1 MAAPSQHSPGA
12 ATEPAPGRY
21 DPYFRPGYVHR
32 ALYTSPDI
40 FDQEMRHLFAN
51 TWVYVGHESEVPAP
65 NDFVT
70 RSIGRRPIILSRG
83 KTGSLHVLFNRC
95 THRGALVCRQAQGNA
110 PRFVCGY
117 HAWTFGIDGSCVGVP
132 LSHAYGQDFDR
143 SAQSLRRA
151 ARVESYRGF
160 VFACLN
166 APPDGE
172 VIPLIDHLAHARR
185 YLDEWLDRGD
195 CLPVV
200 VRAGSMRFETHANW
214 KVIYDNAG
222 DGYHPPFSH
231 ISMLRVFARRYG
243 DVDMQYYS
251 GNFDEA
257 PLLSRDLGNGHT
269 LLDQRPSMHAQ
280 SAWERQHVM
289 PGRETLWQQLNRQ
302 HGEERALAMLDAST
316 GSGLN
321 LNIFPNLL
329 IIGNQIQVLEP
340 ISVNRTV
347 VHWFSTTLEGAP
359 DEVNALRMRM
369 QEDFPSFG
377 EVDDTAQFEACQA
390 GMENVPE
397 MPWID
402 IRRHMETGV
411 GAPGDDG
418 IWTEPISSD
427 QHMRCYFEAWRRAMN
442 AGAAREGADA

>member
-1 MAAPSQHSPGA
+1 MNVMSGHTAGS
-12 ATEPAPGRY
+12 Y
-21 DPYFRPGYVHR
+21 DRYFRPGYVHR
-32 ALYTSPDI
+32 DVYTSPDM
-40 FDQEMRHLFAN
+40 FQQEMTHIFAS
-51 TWVYVGHESEVPAP
+51 TWVYVGHESEIPAP
-65 NDFVT
+65 NDFIT
-70 RSIGRRPIILSRG
+70 RTIGRRPIILSRAKNG
-83 KTGSLHVLFNRC
+83 ALHVLINRC

-110 PRFVCGY
+110 SRFVCGY
-117 HAWTFGIDGSCVGVP
+117 HAWTFGNDGTCLGVP
-132 LSHAYGQDFDR
+132 LSHAYGPDFDLR
-143 SAQSLRRA
+143 AQNLRPA

-160 VFACLN
+160 VFASLN
-166 APPDGE
+166 GQ
-172 VIPLIDHLAHARR
+172 VGPLTEHLAHARR

-195 CLPVV
+195 RLPVQ

-222 DGYHPPFSH
+222 
-231 ISMLRVFARRYG
+231 YG

-289 PGRETLWQQLNRQ
+289 PGRETLWQELNRQ
-302 HGEERALAMLDAST
+302 YGEDRALAMLDAST

-329 IIGNQIQVLEP
+329 IIGNQIQLLEP
-340 ISVNRTV
+340 VAVNHTI

-390 GMENVPE
+390 GMEGVPE

-402 IRRHMETGV
+402 IRRHMNS
-411 GAPGDDG
+411 GAGHLGDDG
-418 IWTEPISSD
+418 IRTEPISSD
-427 QHMRCYFEAWRRAMN
+427 QHMRCYLEAWRHTMN
-442 AGAAREGADA
+442 AGAARMAREAADA